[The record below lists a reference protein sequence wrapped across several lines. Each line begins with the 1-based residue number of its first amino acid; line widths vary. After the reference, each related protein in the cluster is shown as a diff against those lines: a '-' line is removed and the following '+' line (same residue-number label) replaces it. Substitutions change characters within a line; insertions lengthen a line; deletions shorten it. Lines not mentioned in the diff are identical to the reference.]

1 MPFQPITT
9 TRKLAKMRKR
19 LRFVSG
25 GTSAGKT
32 ISIEQL
38 LMDDAMTD
46 TSPTLTSIVSQSFP
60 HLRKGAI
67 RDFQTIMME
76 QGYWEDRRWSKTE
89 WTYTFPLVDVKGNN
103 RIIGDTG
110 SQIEFFSGDQSD
122 KVRGPRRDRLFV
134 NEGNTLAPETFRQLL
149 LRTRQY
155 AWMDWNPVSEFY
167 AYTDYIGQRDDL
179 DFIKVTY
186 LDNEALDEAT
196 ISEIEQLKRN
206 KFAWQVYGLGEL
218 GEAEGRIYKGWQVV
232 EEIPHEARL
241 ERRGLD
247 FGFTNDPAVLIDIYY
262 YNGGYILDEQLY
274 RKGMHNK
281 DIADLINNLD
291 EPGTLVIADSA
302 EPKSIDEI
310 KSYGVNIL
318 GAEKGQGSVKAGI
331 DFVQGQKISYTRRSV
346 NLGKSYNNYVWQ
358 TDKDGNII
366 NVPDHFWSDG
376 MDAVRYGFDGL
387 RPNEGAGQLYVD
399 PWILQQSNQWSNV

>member
-1 MPFQPITT
+1 MPFKLITT
-9 TRKLAKMRKR
+9 TKKLATMRKR

-32 ISIEQL
+32 VSINQL
-38 LMDDAMTD
+38 LIDDAQTD
-46 TSPTLTSIVSQSFP
+46 TEPTLTSIVSQSFP
-60 HLRKGAI
+60 HLRKGAML
-67 RDFQTIMME
+67 DFMNIM
-76 QGYWEDRRWSKTE
+76 QSHGYWKDRAWSKTE
-89 WTYTFPLVDVKGNN
+89 FTYTFPN
-103 RIIGDTG
+103 G
-110 SQIEFFSGDQSD
+110 SKIEFFSGDQSE

-155 AWMDWNPVSEFY
+155 CWMDWNPVSEFY
-167 AYTDYIGQRDDL
+167 AYTDYIGQRKDL

-186 LDNEALDEAT
+186 LDNEALDAAT

-218 GEAEGRIYKGWQVV
+218 GEAEGRIYKGWQVLDGD
-232 EEIPHEARL
+232 IPHEARL

-247 FGFTNDPAVLIDIYY
+247 FGFTNDPAVLVDIYY

-318 GAEKGQGSVKAGI
+318 GAEKGQGSVKKGI
-331 DFVQGQKISYTRRSV
+331 DWVQTQKISYTRRSV
-346 NLGKSYNNYVWQ
+346 NLGKSYSNYVWK

-366 NVPDHFWSDG
+366 NEPDHFWSDG

-387 RPNEGAGQLYVD
+387 RPNEGVGQIYVD
-399 PWILQQSNQWSNV
+399 PFILQQASQW

>member
-1 MPFQPITT
+1 MPFQLTT
-9 TRKLAKMRKR
+9 TTKKLARMRKR
-19 LRFVSG
+19 IRAVSG

-38 LMDDAMTD
+38 LIDDAQTD
-46 TSPTLTSIVSQSFP
+46 STPTLTSIVSQSFP
-60 HLRKGAI
+60 HLRKGAML
-67 RDFQTIMME
+67 DFQNIMQQ

-89 WTYTFPLVDVKGNN
+89 FTYTFPLVDPSRNNTIVKQE
-103 RIIGDTG
+103 G
-110 SQIEFFSGDQSD
+110 SKLEFFSGDQSE

-155 AWMDWNPVSEFY
+155 AWVDWNPVAEFY
-167 AYTDYIGQRDDL
+167 MYTDYIGQRDDL

-196 ISEIEQLKRN
+196 VREIEQLKRN

-232 EEIPHEARL
+232 DEIPHEARL

-247 FGFTNDPAVLIDIYY
+247 FGFTNDPAVLVDIYY

-331 DFVQGQKISYTRRSV
+331 DFVQTQKISYTRRSV
-346 NLGKSYNNYVWQ
+346 NLGKSYNNYVYQ
-358 TDKDGNII
+358 TDKNGDII

-387 RPNEGAGQLYVD
+387 RPQQNVGELYID
-399 PWILQQSNQWSNV
+399 PWIANAAHQWS